1 MGSGLGEPSQA
12 MVTLGGQHAVTCLP
26 RPVSLTFVGE
36 SPVCPRV
43 APGCR
48 LPKAALCLPVL
59 APPTLLLSV
68 LSVLSLPLA
77 LPLCLYQM
85 KETRNMSHLPQGGWQ
100 KRYVN
105 MGDLDLHLYPLE

>member
-1 MGSGLGEPSQA
+1 

-26 RPVSLTFVGE
+26 LPVSLTFVGE

-48 LPKAALCLPVL
+48 LPKAALCLPWDPSQAPVL
-59 APPTLLLSV
+59 APPTPLLSV
-68 LSVLSLPLA
+68 LPILSLPLA